1 MSTPSSFLLIRDGH
15 VVDPANGLDG
25 VADLWIDRTS
35 GRVVNSPGDPEIRPD
50 RVIDARGL
58 VVMPGGI
65 DVHCHIAGGKVNAAR
80 LMRPEEARN
89 HPPFLGSARLRSGT
103 RGSVPTTFS
112 TGYQY
117 AGLGY
122 TFALDAAIAP
132 LGVRHAHHELDDTP
146 VIDKAFLALL
156 GNNHFVMDRLAEGN
170 DAAVRGYVAW
180 LLGVTRA
187 YGVKVVNPG
196 GIERWKQGGRL
207 EWATLDDEVPGFGVT
222 PRRILT
228 GLADAADVLALPHA
242 LHVHGLN
249 LGLPGNAASTLELMR
264 ALDGHRAHLAHVQF
278 HSYAGE
284 PARPASI
291 APAVAELAE
300 FVNAHPALTVDV
312 GQVLFGE
319 TTSMTADGAVGLFLH
334 NVTGRKWHNLDV
346 EQETGCGVVPITY
359 EEKNVVHALQWA
371 IGLEWFLRVDD
382 PWRVALSTDHP
393 NGAAFTAYPHLM
405 ALLMSKNLRDEV
417 FARLPAK
424 ARERS
429 GLADMGR
436 EYSLSEIAIVT
447 RAGPARILGLA
458 DRGQLGPGAR
468 ADVTVYAPN
477 DDRTRMFAL
486 PRYVIKAGEVVVD
499 EGEIRAAPAGAT
511 LHTAPQFDPAIVPE
525 IRGWFERESSIA
537 VAHFGVGTSAREDA

>member
-1 MSTPSSFLLIRDGH
+1 MSRPPSLLTIRGGY
-15 VVDPANGLDG
+15 VIDPANGVDR
-25 VADLWIDRTS
+25 VADLWIDRTT
-35 GRVVNSPGDPEIRPD
+35 GLLVEPPTDREIRPE

-58 VVMPGGI
+58 IVMPGGI

-80 LMRPEEARN
+80 LMRPEEGRSHAPWER
-89 HPPFLGSARLRSGT
+89 SARMRSGT

-132 LGVRHAHHELDDTP
+132 LGARHAHHEFDDTP
-146 VIDKAFLALL
+146 VLDKAFLALL
-156 GNNHFVMDRLAEGN
+156 GNNHFVMDRLAEGK

-180 LLGVTRA
+180 LLGKTRG
-187 YGVKVVNPG
+187 YGIKVVNPG

-207 EWATLDDEVPGFGVT
+207 AWATLDEEVTGFGVT

-228 GLADAADVLALPHA
+228 GLAASADALALPHPV
-242 LHVHGLN
+242 HVHGLN
-249 LGLPGNAASTLELMR
+249 LGLPGNAASTLELMQ

-278 HSYAGE
+278 LSYAGE
-284 PARPASI
+284 PSQPGSL
-291 APAVAELAE
+291 APGVADLAD
-300 FVNAHPALTVDV
+300 FVNSHPALTVDV

-334 NVTGRKWHNLDV
+334 NVTGRKWHNLDI

-359 EEKNVVHALQWA
+359 EEKHVVHALQWA
-371 IGLEWFLRVDD
+371 IGLEWFLRVED

-393 NGAAFTAYPHLM
+393 NGAAFTAYPQLI
-405 ALLMSKNLRDEV
+405 ALLMSKSLRDEV
-417 FARLPAK
+417 FARLPPT

-429 GLADMGR
+429 GLAGMGR
-436 EYSLSEIAIVT
+436 EYTLSEIAIIT

-458 DRGQLGPGAR
+458 DRGHLAPGAR
-468 ADVTVYAPN
+468 ADVTLYAPSN
-477 DDRTRMFAL
+477 DKTRMFAL
-486 PRYVIKAGEVVVD
+486 PRYVLKAGEVVVD
-499 EGEIRAAPAGAT
+499 EGEIRAIPPGRTLHSAPAY
-511 LHTAPQFDPAIVPE
+511 DPEIVPE
-525 IRGWFERESSIA
+525 IRAWFERNASIA
-537 VAHFGVGTSAREDA
+537 FSHFGAGHVPGEEA